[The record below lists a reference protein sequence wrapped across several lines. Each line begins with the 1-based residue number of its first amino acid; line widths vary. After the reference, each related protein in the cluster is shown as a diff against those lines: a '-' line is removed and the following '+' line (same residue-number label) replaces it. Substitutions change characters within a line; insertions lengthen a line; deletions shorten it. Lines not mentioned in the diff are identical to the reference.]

1 MPYTG
6 EYHPNYGEMGMESM
20 IPQGTGRATPYGQAD
35 PTSQAPLMATN
46 SMAGNGV
53 DSAKDGT
60 GYHPETPYYPAAG
73 RADRLSANIVG
84 GTGNFNSMSDGGYGG
99 MSRGQGLTVN
109 Q

>member
-6 EYHPNYGEMGMESM
+6 EYTPNYGQMGMESM

-53 DSAKDGT
+53 DSGQVNI
-60 GYHPETPYYPAAG
+60 GYRPESG
-73 RADRLSANIVG
+73 RADRLQANIVG
-84 GTGNFNSMSDGGYGG
+84 GTDFDNMATGGYSGG
-99 MSRGQGLTVN
+99 ATHRI
-109 Q
+109 

>member
-1 MPYTG
+1 MSYQG

-53 DSAKDGT
+53 DSGREDV

-73 RADRLSANIVG
+73 RADRLGANIVG
-84 GTGNFNSMSDGGYGG
+84 GTDFDNIASGGYSGG
-99 MSRGQGLTVN
+99 AVHRM
-109 Q
+109 